1 MTGINSEVAGSA
13 DALIERA
20 RQTIEAS
27 KRLCH
32 ESVELCCDL
41 NAVLIR
47 LQESRAIQQN
57 TIATA
62 KQGQADRPW
71 LSGIPIHGVEGSR

>member
-1 MTGINSEVAGSA
+1 MTRINSEVAGSA

-41 NAVLIR
+41 NAVLTR

-62 KQGQADRPW
+62 KQGQDRPW
-71 LSGIPIHGVEGSR
+71 LSGVQLRGGDRVG